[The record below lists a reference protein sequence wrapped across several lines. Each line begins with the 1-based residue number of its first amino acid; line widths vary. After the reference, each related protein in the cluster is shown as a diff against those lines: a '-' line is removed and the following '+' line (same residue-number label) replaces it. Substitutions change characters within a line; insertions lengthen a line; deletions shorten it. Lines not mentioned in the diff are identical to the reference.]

1 MRAVEFLTQILTTWI
16 SRISNRLAHGEGL
29 CESFQEQIYYFF
41 YLVLQ
46 AVETGDPAWLNPAL
60 NEWAQAHLQTDL
72 ENGETNLPPSLE
84 QILLLTYAVAYENL
98 SEGASLDLLS
108 AVLPVYTHA

>member
-1 MRAVEFLTQILTTWI
+1 MRAVESLTQILTTWI
-16 SRISNRLAHGEGL
+16 SRISHCFARGEGVRV
-29 CESFQEQIYYFF
+29 SFQEQINSFF
-41 YLVLQ
+41 DLVLQ

-60 NEWAQAHLQTDL
+60 NEWAQAHLQNDL

-98 SEGASLDLLS
+98 SEGVSLDLMG
-108 AVLPVYTHA
+108 AVLPVYAHA